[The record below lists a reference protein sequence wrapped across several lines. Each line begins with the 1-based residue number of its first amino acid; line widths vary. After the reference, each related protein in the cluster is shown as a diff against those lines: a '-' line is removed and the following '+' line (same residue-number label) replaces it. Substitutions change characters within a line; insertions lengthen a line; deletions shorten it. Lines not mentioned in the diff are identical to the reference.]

1 MAMIE
6 RLNSPNEDIEALLP
20 WYEKGTLS
28 RNEARMVESYL
39 ESNPDRARFL
49 ALIREEVMETVEAN
63 ERAGMPSRAAFD
75 KLMDAVAAE
84 PKPVRMLVRQRAG
97 GLMARLFG
105 QSASPWMVA
114 GAAAACLVIVVQAA
128 TLGVLLMRD
137 VPGSDPSAINLANGP
152 DGRPV
157 ETGSFVIV
165 RFNPGATAGDM
176 LTTLQSLNGTIV
188 DGPKSNGSYTVKV
201 SNEKLTDERMS
212 EVLQKF
218 RARSDI
224 INFVARKGA

>member
-28 RNEARMVESYL
+28 QKEAR
-39 ESNPDRARFL
+39 
-49 ALIREEVMETVEAN
+49 TVEAN

-75 KLMDAVAAE
+75 RLMDAVAAE

-105 QSASPWMVA
+105 QSGSPWLVA

-128 TLGVLLMRD
+128 ALGVLMMRD
-137 VPGSDPSAINLANGP
+137 VPGG
-152 DGRPV
+152 
-157 ETGSFVIV
+157 
-165 RFNPGATAGDM
+165 
-176 LTTLQSLNGTIV
+176 
-188 DGPKSNGSYTVKV
+188 
-201 SNEKLTDERMS
+201 
-212 EVLQKF
+212 
-218 RARSDI
+218 
-224 INFVARKGA
+224 

>member
-1 MAMIE
+1 MIE

-28 RNEARMVESYL
+28 RKEARMVESYL

-49 ALIREEVMETVEAN
+49 TLIREEVMETVEAN

-75 KLMDAVAAE
+75 RLMDAVAAE

-105 QSASPWMVA
+105 QSGSPWLVA

-128 TLGVLLMRD
+128 TLGVLMMRGG
-137 VPGSDPSAINLANGP
+137 PGGPNGFKLVG
-152 DGRPV
+152 DEKIARSV
-157 ETGSFVIV
+157 ETGTFVFV
-165 RFNPGATAGDM
+165 GFKPTTTASEMSVM
-176 LTTLQSLNGTIV
+176 LESLKATIV
-188 DGPKSNGSYTVKV
+188 DGPKSPGVYTLKV
-201 SNEKLTDERMS
+201 SNEKLTGERLEEIM
-212 EVLQKF
+212 QKI

-224 INFVARKGA
+224 ISNAIPKSAR

>member
-1 MAMIE
+1 MIE

-28 RNEARMVESYL
+28 QKDARIVENYL

-49 ALIREEVMETVEAN
+49 ALIREEMDETIAAN
-63 ERAGMPSRAAFD
+63 ESAGMPSRAAFD

-84 PKPVRMLVRQRAG
+84 PKPARMLVRQRAG

-105 QSASPWMVA
+105 QGASPWLVA
-114 GAAAACLVIVVQAA
+114 GAAAACLVILAQAA
-128 TLGVLLMRD
+128 TLGVLMMR
-137 VPGSDPSAINLANGP
+137 GSPDRITLASGS

-157 ETGSFVIV
+157 ESGSFVIV
-165 RFNPGATAGDM
+165 RFSPSATAGDI

-188 DGPKSNGSYTVKV
+188 DGPKSGGVFTVKV
-201 SNEKLTDERMS
+201 ANEKLDDERMG

-218 RARSDI
+218 RARPEI
-224 INFVARKGA
+224 INFVSRKGA